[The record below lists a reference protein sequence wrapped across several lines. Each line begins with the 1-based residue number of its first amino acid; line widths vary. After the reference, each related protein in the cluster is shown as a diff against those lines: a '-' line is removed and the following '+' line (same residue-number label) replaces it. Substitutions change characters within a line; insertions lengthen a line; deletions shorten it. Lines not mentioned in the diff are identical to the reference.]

1 MQKYSRWKAW
11 FWWILATTIPGT
23 VGLVV
28 SDSLV
33 VGMPAYAFVDD
44 NAIIP
49 LVQWSCGLLLV
60 AAPSVAI
67 AQALVF
73 RRFSGLRM
81 TGVWVRNTMFGVFAA
96 MLATVVV
103 AEVGCMSGG
112 LIVPGTV
119 IGFAQWLVLRRY
131 VERAGWWVLACTIGW
146 NAGLISGWA
155 VGATLLPA
163 GWFFLPYYPPQSAAY
178 WIIVWLVGIIVFS
191 SITGLALVPLLFTHD
206 IKRPAIMNPDQQD
219 GDVSRVV

>member
-1 MQKYSRWKAW
+1 MQKYSRWKVW
-11 FWWILATTIPGT
+11 FWWVLATTIPGI

-44 NAIIP
+44 NAIYP
-49 LVQWSCGLLLV
+49 LSIWSCGLLLV

-73 RRFSGLRM
+73 RRFTGLRM

-155 VGATLLPA
+155 VSTSLLPA
-163 GWFFLPYYPPQSAAY
+163 NRLVFPFYPTESALYWVIPWFLGLAMFAA
-178 WIIVWLVGIIVFS
+178 
-191 SITGLALVPLLFTHD
+191 ITGFTLKSLSPRLETPLPGKT
-206 IKRPAIMNPDQQD
+206 R
-219 GDVSRVV
+219 G